1 MNTQREPLKG
11 GGLERSVAL
20 SVGEGGVSRILSSP
34 FADRRCRRPGKSLVA
49 RQGEAAMRNRQR
61 VATALLGLAGS
72 FVGSWV
78 VADDPSTGA
87 SQPGLV
93 HTANAAAAAA
103 TVSNGIR
110 GPSLP
115 SLRDLVDVT
124 AMSTAFVAVDQLGRV
139 VRDLRADEVT
149 VFEDGSQSRLLS
161 LDQRHSEAGPEAS
174 TEDPEHA
181 TGQFGDQRVVLYVS
195 AELGDRALFRA
206 VSQQIEE
213 ESTRLTNL
221 GPVDVVVAHPV
232 PITVTAR
239 ERRPD
244 EVRDALQ
251 RAVTNASG
259 GTSVAGIR
267 KNFARDFKPG
277 AGFEQGLRPG
287 GPSAGS
293 VVVRTR
299 DAMNRERALIHD
311 ALEQMV
317 IWLQNQPPEAGG
329 ILIWITRGF
338 DLNPAD
344 FYVPMVEQIDPFVA
358 RTLRSDSDSYRLDH
372 ELRWVVETALS
383 MGWTVMPVTCRGGGF
398 LFGAEIDGGRGVDAI
413 AMQSSVSLASH
424 GAEFAQM
431 NPGRSLKIVAEGTG
445 GHVAANHHDLQVA
458 VEHLH
463 GAYVV
468 QYQVDRPLD
477 GRLHELEI
485 RCSRPGIKIC
495 CGRHRTASG
504 TLRGVA
510 VGRAMQLLA
519 GEPVAGT
526 RTVSASVVNIARGG
540 HGKRIGDLVL
550 TADLGE
556 LKTALSPLAL
566 GQMRVTVVVEMANGA
581 PFVFHEEVNLDW
593 RQVEQVWKYTARLDW
608 PKTAR
613 SLAVV
618 AEELVSATWGATTI
632 PLG

>member
-1 MNTQREPLKG
+1 
-11 GGLERSVAL
+11 
-20 SVGEGGVSRILSSP
+20 
-34 FADRRCRRPGKSLVA
+34 
-49 RQGEAAMRNRQR
+49 MRTGHR
-61 VATALLGLAGS
+61 VAMALLGLAGS
-72 FVGSWV
+72 FVGSW
-78 VADDPSTGA
+78 AGA
-87 SQPGLV
+87 EDYDTDAAYPGPV
-93 HTANAAAAAA
+93 DRPNAGATVA
-103 TVSNGIR
+103 TVSNVIR

-115 SLRDLVDVT
+115 SIRDLLDVT
-124 AMSTAFVAVDQLGRV
+124 AMSTAFVAVDQNGHV
-139 VRDLRADEVT
+139 VRDLRADEVA
-149 VFEDGSQSRLLS
+149 VFEDGSQARLLS
-161 LDQRHSEAGPEAS
+161 MDQRHPAAGPEDS
-174 TEDPEHA
+174 TEDLESA
-181 TGQFGDQRVVLYVS
+181 MGRDGDQRVVLYVS
-195 AELGDRALFRA
+195 AELGDRAFLRA

-213 ESTRLTNL
+213 ESTRLTKL
-221 GPVDVVVAHPV
+221 GPVDVVVAHPAPV
-232 PITVTAR
+232 MITAR
-239 ERRPD
+239 ERRPE

-251 RAVTNASG
+251 RAVSDASG
-259 GTSVAGIR
+259 GASVAGIR

-277 AGFEQGLRPG
+277 AGFERGLRPG
-287 GPSAGS
+287 GPSAGG

-299 DAMNRERALIHD
+299 DAINRERALIHD

-317 IWLQNQPPEAGG
+317 MWLQNQPPEAGG
-329 ILIWITRGF
+329 VLIWITSGF

-344 FYVPMVEQIDPFVA
+344 FYIPMVEQIDPFVA

-398 LFGAEIDGGRGVDAI
+398 LFGADIDGGRGVAAI
-413 AMQSSVSLASH
+413 ADQSAVSLASH
-424 GAEFAQM
+424 GAEFAQT

-445 GHVAANHHDLQVA
+445 GHVAANHNDLQVA

-468 QYQVDRPLD
+468 HYQVDRPLD

-519 GEPVAGT
+519 GEPVTGT
-526 RTVSASVVNIARGG
+526 RAVSASVVNVARGG

-581 PFVFHEEVNLDW
+581 PFVYHEEVNLDW
-593 RQVEQVWKYTARLDW
+593 RQVDQVWKYTARLDW

-618 AEELVSATWGATTI
+618 AEELVSATWGAATV